1 MKESSAITK
10 GTAIAGALAIRALT
24 AIMSIRIWETCAMAL
39 ILAATPLGNPGDAS
53 SRLKSAIE
61 TAEIIAAEDSRRFHR
76 LASDLQVTFT
86 GRVISFFEGNETDR
100 TQEILH
106 LLREG
111 KEVLV
116 VTDAGMPTISDPGFR
131 LMRDAI
137 AENIPTV
144 VLPGPSAPTMAIALS
159 GLPTDRFTFEGF
171 TPRAQGA
178 RQALYESL
186 RFEER
191 TMVIFE
197 APHRLLDSLNDA
209 QNIFGPS
216 RKGAICREM
225 TKTYEET
232 IRGTISELLSWAN
245 GREILGEITLVF
257 EGVASGTQGKTADD
271 AVARVREYEAAG
283 MDRKGA
289 IATVAEEFE
298 LPKKI
303 VYAAVVDAN
312 KMSK

>member
-1 MKESSAITK
+1 
-10 GTAIAGALAIRALT
+10 
-24 AIMSIRIWETCAMAL
+24 MAL
-39 ILAATPLGNPGDAS
+39 VLAATPLGNPLDAS
-53 SRLKSAIE
+53 ARLKMAIE
-61 TAEIIAAEDSRRFHR
+61 SAEIIAAEDSRRFHR
-76 LASDLQVTFT
+76 LASDLGVTFT
-86 GRVISFFEGNETDR
+86 ARIISFFEGNESDR
-100 TQEILH
+100 TQEILT

-137 AENIPTV
+137 AEKLPTIV
-144 VLPGPSAPTMAIALS
+144 IPGPSAPTMAIALS

-171 TPRAQGA
+171 APRAHGA
-178 RQALYESL
+178 RTSFFESL

-191 TMVIFE
+191 TMVVFE
-197 APHRLLDSLNDA
+197 APHRLHESLVDA
-209 QNIFGPS
+209 AAILGAD
-216 RKGAICREM
+216 RAAAICREM

-232 IRGTISELLSWAN
+232 IRGPLSELITWAA
-245 GREILGEITLVF
+245 GREVLGEITLVIA
-257 EGVASGTQGKTADD
+257 GVAAGSEVRTADD

-289 IATVAEEFE
+289 IATVAEEFSI
-298 LPKKI
+298 PKKI

-312 KMSK
+312 KMSR

>member
-1 MKESSAITK
+1 M
-10 GTAIAGALAIRALT
+10 ALT
-24 AIMSIRIWETCAMAL
+24 
-39 ILAATPLGNPGDAS
+39 LAATPLGNPLDAS
-53 SRLKSAIE
+53 ARLKKAIE
-61 TAEIIAAEDSRRFHR
+61 SAEVIAAEDSRRFHR
-76 LASDLQVTFT
+76 LASDLEVTFT
-86 GRVISFFEGNETDR
+86 ARIISFFEGNEKER
-100 TQEILH
+100 TAEILT

-137 AENIPTV
+137 AENLPTV
-144 VLPGPSAPTMAIALS
+144 VIPGPSAPTMAIALS

-171 TPRAQGA
+171 APRAQGA
-178 RQALYESL
+178 RRAFYEKL

-191 TMVIFE
+191 TMVTFE
-197 APHRLLDSLNDA
+197 APHRLLESLVDA
-209 QNIFGPS
+209 AAILGEN
-216 RKGAICREM
+216 RKAAICREM
-225 TKTYEET
+225 TKRYEET
-232 IRGTISELLSWAN
+232 IRGTIAELIVWARS
-245 GREILGEITLVF
+245 REILGEITLVF
-257 EGVASGTQGKTADD
+257 AGIEAGSEIRTADD

-289 IATVAEEFE
+289 IATVAEEFD

-312 KMSK
+312 KMSR